1 MSLSIEGPSKA
12 EIKCK
17 DNEDGTLDVSYRPSE
32 PGLYIVNL
40 KFADQHVPGSPF
52 AVAVSGQ
59 GQSKQTEKIDR
70 MREAVPVTEVGSQCR
85 LTFKMPGIKSSDL
98 KANVTSP
105 TGKVSCEKG
114 TTVWKFQKF
123 LVTEIFRE
131 ITFRDFRVTE
141 TVILIHLG
149 VLDFDVS

>member
-17 DNEDGTLDVSYRPSE
+17 DNEDGTLDVSYKPSE

-59 GQSKQTEKIDR
+59 GIAKQTEKIDR

-98 KANVTSP
+98 KASVTSP
-105 TGKVSCEKG
+105 TGKVCG
-114 TTVWKFQKF
+114 CFN
-123 LVTEIFRE
+123 
-131 ITFRDFRVTE
+131 
-141 TVILIHLG
+141 
-149 VLDFDVS
+149 

>member
-1 MSLSIEGPSKA
+1 MSGPALKEGATHEDNMFTVDTKSAGYGGLSLSVEGPSKA

-17 DNEDGTLDVSYRPSE
+17 DNEDGTLDVSYKPSE

-59 GQSKQTEKIDR
+59 GTERQTEKINR

-85 LTFKMPGIKSSDL
+85 LTFKMPGIKSTDL
-98 KANVTSP
+98 KASVTSP
-105 TGKVSCEKG
+105 TGKVKLYIKYLYCY
-114 TTVWKFQKF
+114 
-123 LVTEIFRE
+123 
-131 ITFRDFRVTE
+131 
-141 TVILIHLG
+141 ILLTYG
-149 VLDFDVS
+149 L